1 MLDFSRLKTPANH
14 GDVLIAPRPAAWA
27 DAVQANHASL
37 DGAETRLLDSTL
49 AAWRRRTREAIAG
62 SNEAPV
68 IVLGHQPAFIHPG
81 VWAKH
86 VAAMRVAT
94 AVGGVAVN
102 LVVDNDSPRQT
113 AISVPSADADGV
125 ELRAVSF
132 ARLRRGCAYEQIR
145 LQDESEVSEF
155 ERQVREAMR
164 DRFEVSQMPVFFES
178 FRRAI
183 EAADWVDQAVFAR
196 RAVEADLGVVVED
209 RRVSHVWCSPLL
221 IDMLVRAEQFAGSYN
236 KALAAYR
243 RDNGV
248 RSAQRPIPDLE
259 SEGGRC
265 EVAAWAY
272 RPDEPRRR
280 MFVIHAGRSL
290 RLFADREEI
299 GEVPMKHLG
308 SCEDV
313 GSFLGDLGE
322 WRIRP
327 RALTLTI
334 WARLLLADLFIHGI
348 GGAKYDRISDA
359 IMADYYA
366 VKPPHMA
373 CVSATL
379 HLDLPTHAVT
389 PGSVRSLRRIIRDLK
404 YNPQRHP
411 PHRADAGELIE
422 RRDAAVREML
432 TLRASDRRNRR
443 ARNEA
448 FGRIREINAAIL
460 AGKGEQF
467 AVAQA
472 GLEEACR
479 HIGENHIAMGREYFF
494 GLYDRKRLQQLM
506 GAVPRERAFRV

>member
-1 MLDFSRLKTPANH
+1 MLDFSKLKTPTNH
-14 GDVLIAPRPAAWA
+14 GDVLIAPQPAVWL
-27 DAVQANHASL
+27 DALQANHASL
-37 DGAETRLLDSTL
+37 GSAETALLDSTL

-62 SNEAPV
+62 SNDAPV

-94 AVGGVAVN
+94 AVGGMAVN

-113 AISVPSADADGV
+113 AISIPSAGVDGV
-125 ELRAVSF
+125 DLHTIPF
-132 ARLRRGCAYEQIR
+132 ARLRQGCAYEQIR

-155 ERQVREAMR
+155 ERRVRRAMQ
-164 DRFEVSQMPVFFES
+164 DQFEHSQMPVFFES
-178 FRRAI
+178 FRRA
-183 EAADWVDQAVFAR
+183 ANTTDWVDQAVFAR
-196 RAVEADLGVVVED
+196 RAVEADLGVIVED
-209 RRVSHVWCSPLL
+209 RRVSQVWCSPLL

-259 SEGGRC
+259 REEDRC

-272 RPDEPRRR
+272 RADEPRRR
-280 MFVIHAGRSL
+280 MFVNHTGRSL

-313 GSFLGDLGE
+313 GSFLDALGE

-366 VKPPHMA
+366 VNPPRMA

-379 HLDLPTHAVT
+379 HLDLPVHTAT
-389 PGSVRSLRRIIRDLK
+389 AESVRQLRRTLRDLK

-411 PHRADAGELIE
+411 PHASGVSQLIE
-422 RRDAAVREML
+422 QRDAAVREGQG
-432 TLRASDRRNRR
+432 LRENDRRNRR
-443 ARNEA
+443 SRSAT
-448 FGRIREINAAIL
+448 FGNIREINSAIL
-460 AGKGEQF
+460 AQKGEQI
-467 AVAQA
+467 ASAQA

-479 HIGENHIAMGREYFF
+479 RMGENRIAQGREYFF
-494 GLYDRKRLQQLM
+494 GLYDRKRLGQLLY
-506 GAVPRERAFRV
+506 AVPSERAFRV